1 MGHGWRCLRWA
12 RQAACELCP
21 MRSEPPC
28 PRRCSIRSKTMYA
41 DAVVDYQKMLLLNL
55 PAVVVVLGV
64 LFTTDF
70 LSGFSVSR
78 IISTPGAP
86 GFLFL
91 WAFLLPGVYVISS
104 SLTNLVL
111 R

>member
-1 MGHGWRCLRWA
+1 
-12 RQAACELCP
+12 